1 MSIVVML
8 SGWQNVQGIVK
19 FSSIVS
25 YKCSLSRPLDK
36 CRSWTW
42 NMAKI
47 RLPRIVITPWYHRCF
62 YSTILKLTFRFQPRI
77 LSWICF
83 MVKTCNEPKRMNQ
96 FTQNYIF
103 VELVFWVLEGDFFL
117 QEVSPIKYVNTNGR
131 TIKLNL
137 NLEWRVFAVEAP
149 NRALDFN
156 TCQTFS
162 QAITKQNAHAHNI
175 QAQWPY

>member
-1 MSIVVML
+1 ML
-8 SGWQNVQGIVK
+8 SGWQNIQGIVK

-62 YSTILKLTFRFQPRI
+62 YSTILKLTFKFQPRI

-83 MVKTCNEPKRMNQ
+83 MVKTCNEPTRMNQ
-96 FTQNYIF
+96 FTQKLYF
-103 VELVFWVLEGDFFL
+103 CWTDFLGFRRDFFL

>member
-1 MSIVVML
+1 MQEL
-8 SGWQNVQGIVK
+8 DVK
-19 FSSIVS
+19 YGQDTLAEDCHHSLISSS
-25 YKCSLSRPLDK
+25 FLFNHFK
-36 CRSWTW
+36 
-42 NMAKI
+42 
-47 RLPRIVITPWYHRCF
+47 
-62 YSTILKLTFRFQPRI
+62 TFKFQPRI

-103 VELVFWVLEGDFFL
+103 VELMFWVLEGDFFL

>member
-1 MSIVVML
+1 MQEL
-8 SGWQNVQGIVK
+8 DVK
-19 FSSIVS
+19 YGQDTLAEDCHHSLISSS
-25 YKCSLSRPLDK
+25 FLFNHFK
-36 CRSWTW
+36 T
-42 NMAKI
+42 
-47 RLPRIVITPWYHRCF
+47 
-62 YSTILKLTFRFQPRI
+62 LKFQPRI

-83 MVKTCNEPKRMNQ
+83 MVKTCNEPKRNESVHPKLY
-96 FTQNYIF
+96 FCWTDF
-103 VELVFWVLEGDFFL
+103 LGFRRDFFL